1 MHVTAQH
8 SIVTSLGG
16 MEGVGGGHPLYVGGE
31 GGVGEDVAPPVD
43 SLHTPAQAHQLKP
56 LYPMLTPSPPEHGLW
71 TGLLHAAARPRHR
84 PVADVEQATYSH
96 SAYLLVLCSHFPC
109 T

>member
-16 MEGVGGGHPLYVGGE
+16 VEGVGGGHPLYVGGE

-43 SLHTPAQAHQLKP
+43 SLHTPAHRAAASVLSADS
-56 LYPMLTPSPPEHGLW
+56 SPPEHGLG

-84 PVADVEQATYSH
+84 PVADVKQA
-96 SAYLLVLCSHFPC
+96 ACSQSEYPLFVYID
-109 T
+109 TI